1 MTSDRFTAAEAR
13 LLIDALDVLIG
24 AYPSETQ
31 AQIQKQYSHKTAGRD
46 LALQLI
52 DRLSLHLS
60 NAEEG

>member
-1 MTSDRFTAAEAR
+1 MRPDDFSIPEAR

-31 AQIQKQYSHKTAGRD
+31 AQIQKQYGHETAGRD

-60 NAEEG
+60 QDQP